1 MQRQT
6 RLKLAIVET
15 GHKNYDV
22 ASEANEF
29 LESEEQLTELD
40 ITRIIT
46 GRMIPS
52 SAQRVAIARALG
64 YDEDSIFE

>member
-29 LESEEQLTELD
+29 LEPDEHLTELD

-46 GRMIPS
+46 GRMAPS
-52 SAQRVAIARALG
+52 TAQRDAIARALG
-64 YDEDSIFE
+64 YDEDSIFD

>member
-15 GHKNYDV
+15 CRRNYDV

-46 GRMIPS
+46 GRMVPS
-52 SAQRVAIARALG
+52 NAQRAAIAKALG
-64 YDEDSIFE
+64 YDEDSIFD

>member
-15 GHKNYDV
+15 GRRNYDV

-46 GRMIPS
+46 GRMVPS
-52 SAQRVAIARALG
+52 NAQRVAIARALNHEETALFG
-64 YDEDSIFE
+64 

>member
-15 GHKNYDV
+15 GRRNYDV

-46 GRMIPS
+46 GRMLPS
-52 SAQRVAIARALG
+52 NAQRAAIARVLG
-64 YDEDSIFE
+64 YDQDSIFD